1 MLLSQSVDPLF
12 IEFLLNVEDQS
23 KVVVVGRGG
32 GGSQRVNK
40 SWFSRISSATPWER
54 RCFQSQ
60 LCATRKTEEGHLIE
74 HPMVC
79 ASGAGMRAPW
89 NGAVW
94 VMLRRK
100 MCGVLG
106 ERSSQKE
113 QVQRSWGGEDGV
125 ASGSRDGADGRA
137 GGEERFREQSRP
149 HLPGPVDYGKESDLV

>member
-23 KVVVVGRGG
+23 KVVVVVVVGG
-32 GGSQRVNK
+32 NQRVNK

-79 ASGAGMRAPW
+79 ASGVGMRAP
-89 NGAVW
+89 
-94 VMLRRK
+94 
-100 MCGVLG
+100 
-106 ERSSQKE
+106 
-113 QVQRSWGGEDGV
+113 
-125 ASGSRDGADGRA
+125 
-137 GGEERFREQSRP
+137 
-149 HLPGPVDYGKESDLV
+149 